1 MSLPMKIILLQNHL
15 LKKEEEEEERRT
27 MKEKILMKREDTDMD
42 TVDPLLALNSKG
54 ITQRSRREKGIVIVT
69 ATHNYNSNN
78 NCESCPL
85 DSFQ

>member
-54 ITQRSRREKGIVIVT
+54 STQRSQRSEERRE
-69 ATHNYNSNN
+69 
-78 NCESCPL
+78 L
-85 DSFQ
+85 